1 MDDVTFGVIFPLRLG
16 SDKRIDRS
24 FVKCGEFRHC
34 VYFIEID
41 GRIVYVGK
49 CRDLWKRLDTYRN
62 SKYWREANPSNILK
76 TARLE
81 MAIKKRKRVNLIVT
95 THDEDTYHDF
105 EINMIRKINPEWN
118 KQHYDKAN
126 QKPENTLQ
134 PANDA
139 V

>member
-1 MDDVTFGVIFPLRLG
+1 M
-16 SDKRIDRS
+16 
-24 FVKCGEFRHC
+24 
-34 VYFIEID
+34 
-41 GRIVYVGK
+41 YVGK
-49 CRDLWKRLDTYRN
+49 AKDMWKRLDTYRN
-62 SKYWREANPSNILK
+62 SKYWKEANPSNILK

-95 THDEDTYHDF
+95 THDEETYHDY

-126 QKPENTLQ
+126 KKPENTLQ
-134 PANDA
+134 PIDEA

>member
-24 FVKCGEFRHC
+24 FVKCGELRNC
-34 VYFIEID
+34 VYCIEID
-41 GRIVYVGK
+41 NVIVYVGK
-49 CRDLWKRLDTYRN
+49 AKDMWKRLDTYRN

-118 KQHYDKAN
+118 KQHYDKSN
-126 QKPENTLQ
+126 QKSENLIQ
-134 PANDA
+134 PVDET

>member
-1 MDDVTFGVIFPLRLG
+1 MVNTTTKVYKMSL
-16 SDKRIDRS
+16 DKCGRIDRS
-24 FVKCGEFRHC
+24 FVKCGELRNC
-34 VYFIEID
+34 VYCIEID
-41 GRIVYVGK
+41 NVIVYVGK
-49 CRDLWKRLDTYRN
+49 AKDMWKRLDTYRN

-118 KQHYDKAN
+118 KQHYDKDN
-126 QKPENTLQ
+126 QKSENLIQ
-134 PANDA
+134 PVDET